1 MFEFPD
7 GELTLVVAELGS
19 PPSRTVAAQLRVER
33 GKQPAPVF
41 SLSALEQHQLKA
53 VACDM
58 ILRDL
63 VPAAMLDCHARLIPH
78 RFEAHVKLGR
88 LAGGECSVT
97 PSECEPFAR
106 LPDDDAADL
115 ELVPICQPRNE
126 ASAFP

>member
-19 PPSRTVAAQLRVER
+19 PPSRTVAAQLRVKR
-33 GKQPAPVF
+33 GKQHAPVF

-63 VPAAMLDCHARLIPH
+63 VPAAMLDRHPRLVPH
-78 RFEAHVKLGR
+78 GFEADVKLGR
-88 LAGGECSVT
+88 LAGGECRLT
-97 PSECEPFAR
+97 PGECQSF
-106 LPDDDAADL
+106 
-115 ELVPICQPRNE
+115 
-126 ASAFP
+126 